1 MQMRWHRSIP
11 LLFLVLAAC
20 SATAPEP
27 TDSAQA
33 KVILDT
39 VAADYVH
46 LALAVDVHYPGY
58 VDAYYGPTAWRT
70 EAQAR
75 PPGVPALQAGI
86 DRAIARLKAVSGVDG
101 MSALRRHFL
110 LRQLQSM
117 RAYLGEQ
124 TGEVLDF
131 DAESRALYD
140 AVAPHH
146 SAEDFRPALD
156 RLNALLP
163 GQGSLAGRYAAWEKQ
178 FVIPPPRLDAV
189 FQAAIT
195 EARRRT
201 LAHLRLPPGEH
212 FTVEYVTDKPW
223 SGYNWFQGDATSVIQ
238 VNTDLPI
245 HIDRAIELAAHEGY
259 PGHHVYNT
267 LLEQRLVK
275 DRGWIEYTVYP
286 LYSPQSL
293 IAEGSANFGV
303 HVVFPPAER
312 RRFLHDTLFPL
323 AGLDPDR
330 VDDYLKV
337 QNAVADLSYAGNE
350 AARRY
355 LDGDMTAAEAK
366 QWLETYSLMSP
377 ARAAQRL
384 RFIEKYRAYV
394 INYNLGQDLVR
405 DYVNCHGGD
414 AEHPEKRWQV
424 FGDLLAS
431 PRLPSSLGCPAD

>member
-1 MQMRWHRSIP
+1 MWRRWRRFFP
-11 LLFLVLAAC
+11 ALLLTLTAC
-20 SATAPEP
+20 TTPAQAP
-27 TDSAQA
+27 TDTARA
-33 KVILDT
+33 TLALDG

-46 LALAVDVHYPGY
+46 LALAVDARYPGY

-70 EAQAR
+70 EAQAAKR
-75 PPGVPALQAGI
+75 SVPSLQAGI
-86 DRAIARLKAVSGVDG
+86 DTAIGKLKATPAMAG
-101 MSALRRHFL
+101 MLGLRRHFL

-124 TGEVLDF
+124 SGQVLDF

-140 AVAPHH
+140 AVAPHRN
-146 SAEDFRPALD
+146 AADFQPALD
-156 RLNALLP
+156 RLDALLP
-163 GQGSLAGRYAAWEKQ
+163 GQGSLAKRYAAWQHQ
-178 FVIPPPRLDAV
+178 FVIPSDRLDAV
-189 FQAAIT
+189 FQAAIA

-201 LAHLRLPPGEH
+201 RAHIHLPDGEH

-223 SGYNWFQGDATSVIQ
+223 SGYNWFKGDATSVIQ

-267 LLEQRLVK
+267 LLEQHLVK

-303 HVVFPPAER
+303 QVAFPPAER
-312 RRFLHDTLFPL
+312 RRFLHDRLFPL
-323 AGLDPDR
+323 AGLDPAR
-330 VDDYLKV
+330 VDAYLKI
-337 QNAVADLSYAGNE
+337 QDAMADLSYAGNE

-355 LDGDMTAAEAK
+355 LDGDMTAAQAK
-366 QWLETYSLMSP
+366 QWLETYLLMSP

-405 DYVNCHGGD
+405 RYVNCHGGD
-414 AEHPEKRWQV
+414 AAHPERRWQV

-431 PRLPSSLGCPAD
+431 PRLPSSLTCPGD

>member
-1 MQMRWHRSIP
+1 MPIRWRQVFP
-11 LLFLVLAAC
+11 VVFLLAAAC
-20 SATAPEP
+20 TTTAPEP
-27 TDSAQA
+27 ADTEQA
-33 KVILDT
+33 KVMLDS

-46 LALAVDVHYPGY
+46 LALAVDARYPGY
-58 VDAYYGPTAWRT
+58 VDAYYGPTAWRR
-70 EAQAR
+70 EAQAKQ
-75 PPGVPALQAGI
+75 PSLPALQDGI
-86 DRAIARLKAVSGVDG
+86 DAALAKLQTVPEQPG
-101 MSALRRHFL
+101 MSGLRRHFL

-117 RAYLGEQ
+117 RAYLGDQ

-131 DAESRALYD
+131 DAESKALYD

-146 SAEDFRPALD
+146 QAADFQPALE
-156 RLNALLP
+156 RLNRLLP
-163 GQGSLAGRYAAWEKQ
+163 GQGSLAKRYAAWQDQ
-178 FVIPPPRLDAV
+178 FVIPSGRLDAV
-189 FQAAIT
+189 FKAAIS

-201 LAHLRLPPGEH
+201 LAHLDLPAGEH

-223 SGYNWFQGDATSVIQ
+223 SGYNWFQGDATSLIQ

-259 PGHHVYNT
+259 PGHHVYNS

-275 DRGWIEYTVYP
+275 QRGWIEYTVYP

-303 HVVFPPAER
+303 HVAFPPAER
-312 RRFLHDTLFPL
+312 RRFLHDSLFPL
-323 AGLDPDR
+323 AGLDPAK
-330 VDDYLKV
+330 VDTYLKV
-337 QNAVADLSYAGNE
+337 QDAMADLAYAGNE

-405 DYVNCHGGD
+405 HYVNCHGGD
-414 AEHPEKRWQV
+414 AAHPEKRWQV
-424 FGDLLAS
+424 FGELLSS
-431 PRLPSSLGCPAD
+431 PRLPSSLDCPAD